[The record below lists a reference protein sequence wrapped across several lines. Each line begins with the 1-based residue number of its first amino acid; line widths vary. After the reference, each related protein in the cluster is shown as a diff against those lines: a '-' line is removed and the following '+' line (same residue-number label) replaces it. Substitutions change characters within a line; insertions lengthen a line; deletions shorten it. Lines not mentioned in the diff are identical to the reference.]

1 MWSVW
6 LISPEVY
13 EFVNDFENSP
23 IIELF
28 SESNFCSSL
37 FPKALIISQKS
48 KIISA
53 TVLQLF
59 VKLRMS
65 IGSS

>member
-6 LISPEVY
+6 LISAEVY

-28 SESNFCSSL
+28 SVLSRKQFLLQSIPKSTYNFTE
-37 FPKALIISQKS
+37 I
-48 KIISA
+48 
-53 TVLQLF
+53 
-59 VKLRMS
+59 
-65 IGSS
+65 